1 MPYRFGKTLEL
12 RDESVSVAL
21 QHVSSVSP
29 LQGCNNIASNTQ
41 TSDPLKG
48 ALFSGKKQARKCMHN
63 IQKVCVCNRMCVF
76 ACISRNGH
84 FDLAL
89 FCSCSPCLALSL
101 FQHEQVIFLS
111 GFRRQKRAHSQISQI
126 PSSMIPLITDGS
138 VKALSKCSLVYS

>member
-1 MPYRFGKTLEL
+1 MLLYSMCPVYHHFKDAITLRQTHRRLIPLRELYSQGKD
-12 RDESVSVAL
+12 R
-21 QHVSSVSP
+21 
-29 LQGCNNIASNTQ
+29 QGNVCII
-41 TSDPLKG
+41 
-48 ALFSGKKQARKCMHN
+48 FRRCVC
-63 IQKVCVCNRMCVF
+63 VCVCNRMCVF
-76 ACISRNGH
+76 ACISRNGN
-84 FDLAL
+84 FYLAL